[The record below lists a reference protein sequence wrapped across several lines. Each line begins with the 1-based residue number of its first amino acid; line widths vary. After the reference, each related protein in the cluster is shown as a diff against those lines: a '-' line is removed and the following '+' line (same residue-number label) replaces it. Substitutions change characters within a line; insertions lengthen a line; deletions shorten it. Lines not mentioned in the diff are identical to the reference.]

1 MCGIIGYIGEKPV
14 VPILLSGLE
23 RLEYRGYDSAGIATL
38 DKNENLE
45 IRKVKGKITNLR
57 RLIQEKPI
65 GGSMGIGHTRWAT
78 HGEPNDTNAHP
89 HINMAGDLA
98 IVHNGIIENYQELK
112 ASLTSAGKVFL
123 SQTDT
128 EVIVHLLDY
137 YYNGDMMQTILKV
150 ISCLQGSYALGI
162 ISKHSPDKLYC
173 ARNDSP
179 PVVGKTSHGSF
190 IASDIPAILEYSR
203 DVYLLDNMEVAVLTK
218 DDIKIYNEL
227 GREVHKDILHVDW
240 DIKTAQKGGFKH
252 YMIKEMHEEPE
263 SLRDTFSPNVA
274 QKDGMFSLR
283 DDQLPLPADY
293 VRGINRIFFVACGTA
308 YHCGLVGKHIIEKQ
322 LRIPVIA
329 DIASEFRYRDPI
341 IDKNDL
347 VIVISQSGETA
358 DTIAAMKL
366 AQSQGAK
373 VLAIC
378 NVVGSTIAREADYVS
393 YTWAGPEI
401 SVCST
406 KAYVSQLMLTY
417 ITILDIG
424 RKRGIY
430 DAEYI
435 NRALTELNTLPEKNR
450 SVFENKAYIQQ
461 FASCHYGHESV
472 FFIGRGLDY
481 AIAQE
486 ASLKLKEISYIHSEA
501 LAAGELKHGTIA
513 LLEEGTLVIAI
524 ALQKELAEKIKSN
537 ITECRVRGAKILVLV
552 EQGDRFFDDDADYI
566 WEVPSTFPEY
576 APALAILPMQLLA
589 YYISVQRGNDVD
601 MPRNLAKSVTVE

>member
-38 DKNENLE
+38 NGDKLE
-45 IRKVKGKITNLR
+45 VRKVKGKISNLR
-57 RLIQEKPI
+57 SLIEREPI
-65 GGSMGIGHTRWAT
+65 GGHMGIGHTRWAT

-89 HINMAGDLA
+89 HMNTAGDIA
-98 IVHNGIIENYQELK
+98 IVHNGIIENYKELK
-112 ASLTSAGKVFL
+112 DSLTKAGKTFI

-128 EVIVHLLDY
+128 EVIVQLLDY
-137 YYNGDMMQTILKV
+137 YYDGDMMQAVLKTLG
-150 ISCLQGSYALGI
+150 SLQGSYSLGI
-162 ISKHSPDKLYC
+162 VTKHSPDKLYC
-173 ARNDSP
+173 ARKDSP
-179 PVVGKTSHGSF
+179 LVVGKASHGSF

-203 DVYLLDNMEVAVLTK
+203 DVFLLDNMEVAVLTK

-227 GREVHKDILHVDW
+227 GQEVKKDVLHVDW
-240 DIKTAQKGGFKH
+240 DVKTAQKGGFKH
-252 YMIKEMHEEPE
+252 YMMKEMHEEPIA
-263 SLRDTFSPNVA
+263 LKDTLSPSIIEEN
-274 QKDGMFSLR
+274 GFMRLR
-283 DDQLPLPADY
+283 DDQMPLESDY
-293 VRGINRIFFVACGTA
+293 IKNIKRIFFVACGTA
-308 YHCGLVGKHIIEKQ
+308 YHCGLVGKNIIEKQ

-341 IDKNDL
+341 IGSEDL

-366 AQSQGAK
+366 AQSRGAK

-378 NVVGSTIAREADYVS
+378 NVVGSTIAREADFVC

-406 KAYVSQLMLTY
+406 KAYVSQLMMTY
-417 ITILDIG
+417 ILILDIA
-424 RKRGIY
+424 RKRGIFD
-430 DAEYI
+430 DARI
-435 NRALTELNTLPEKNR
+435 SAALKELSALPEKNR
-450 SVFENKAYIQQ
+450 ILFEHKEKIQQ
-461 FASCHYGHESV
+461 FASRNYGRESV

-537 ITECRVRGAKILVLV
+537 ITECRVRGAKILTLV
-552 EQGDRFFDDDADYI
+552 RRGDHFFDDVSDDI
-566 WEVPSTFPEY
+566 WEIPDTMPEY
-576 APALAILPMQLLA
+576 TPTLAILPMQLLA
-589 YYISVQRGNDVD
+589 YYTSVQRGNDVD